1 MSTQAI
7 IYVPGLTRFT
17 LVAEFTQVKN
27 SPEDAGDTRHV
38 GLIPGLGRSPGEGH
52 GNTVQY
58 SCLENP
64 HGQRSLAGYS
74 SWGHK
79 QLDTIKCAHTHPAKN
94 EPECMHF
101 FSDPALLHTALSL
114 IGKHG
119 DTLPLHLAQRNG
131 KTWEDEDQ
139 LTDFSEPAS
148 CSIIVPTMSL

>member
-1 MSTQAI
+1 MDRGAWQVTVHGVTNSW
-7 IYVPGLTRFT
+7 TR
-17 LVAEFTQVKN
+17 L
-27 SPEDAGDTRHV
+27 S
-38 GLIPGLGRSPGEGH
+38 
-52 GNTVQY
+52 
-58 SCLENP
+58 
-64 HGQRSLAGYS
+64 
-74 SWGHK
+74 
-79 QLDTIKCAHTHPAKN
+79 AHTHTQQRMNQNA
-94 EPECMHF
+94 CIF